1 VSRRARAAQVAGET
15 TGDMTGDCI
24 SLIFPGTSDAEMI
37 LGAPFLRA
45 WYTAYSYD
53 PVTKAAKVGLGKP
66 LALAQLIA
74 ST

>member
-1 VSRRARAAQVAGET
+1 MSGET
-15 TGDMTGDCI
+15 TGDMSGDCI
-24 SLIFPGTSDAEMI
+24 SLIFPGTGDSEMI

-53 PVTKAAKVGLGKP
+53 TATKSAKVGLGKP
-66 LALAQLIA
+66 VSLEALVA